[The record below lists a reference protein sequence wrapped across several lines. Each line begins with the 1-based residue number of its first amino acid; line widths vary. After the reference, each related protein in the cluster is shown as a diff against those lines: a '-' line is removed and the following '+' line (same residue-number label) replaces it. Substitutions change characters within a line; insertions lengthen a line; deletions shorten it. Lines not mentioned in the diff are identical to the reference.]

1 MSDTL
6 STDIH
11 DVNPNFSYVQP
22 HSFLPQRLAPMVA
35 GNGNVVTMTGWGD
48 EQGNQQ
54 VSMKFLLTPE
64 TQESWRRPLYKSDK
78 YTTAALAAL
87 NPGIS
92 GDSGLT
98 GAVHHPTA
106 QRSLHSL

>member
-1 MSDTL
+1 
-6 STDIH
+6 
-11 DVNPNFSYVQP
+11 
-22 HSFLPQRLAPMVA
+22 MVA

-48 EQGNQQ
+48 VQGNQQ
-54 VSMKFLLTPE
+54 VSMKFCLL
-64 TQESWRRPLYKSDK
+64 QRRPLYKSDK

>member
-1 MSDTL
+1 MFVMSDTL

-22 HSFLPQRLAPMVA
+22 HSFSPQRLAPMVA

-48 EQGNQQ
+48 VHGNQQ

-64 TQESWRRPLYKSDK
+64 T
-78 YTTAALAAL
+78 
-87 NPGIS
+87 
-92 GDSGLT
+92 
-98 GAVHHPTA
+98 PT
-106 QRSLHSL
+106 L